1 MVSVRD
7 VLAERSPLARS
18 LSGYQHREGQLA
30 MAEAVEASL
39 FEERALLVE
48 AGTGTGK
55 TLAYLVP
62 AILSGK
68 KVVVSTATRA
78 LQEQIYFKD
87 LPIVAEV
94 LAAYGIKFRAALMKG
109 LSNYLCRRRLHEALL
124 AGDVSFRLKQ
134 WSEETESGDRS
145 ELADLAEDDPAWA
158 AVMSGTDTRIGSEC
172 HYFDECFVTRM
183 KQDAERADI
192 VVVNHHLFCAD
203 LVLRRNQR
211 ERASAIPAYDAVI
224 FDEAHQLEDV
234 ATTFFGSSISTARID
249 SLARD
254 ARRAMPPAQSLLAQ
268 PIADQLSEAGRAFFW
283 ELARSL
289 RDDPPQSMI
298 PSSRGTSS
306 AGRRAIAE
314 HEWTGDLLGARNK
327 LESALG
333 AIAHDARTRSGPSA
347 EQIARRAFELIEV
360 LAGKAARHEIAWIEH
375 RGHAVVM
382 GRSPVFVGDV
392 LAESLF
398 GRVRSVI
405 ATSATLTTPGE
416 EGARSF
422 DFLKERLGV
431 PHDARSLA
439 VASPFDFENRAAMYV
454 PRDVPDPTDA
464 RFEEAAAQRAID
476 LIEITGGGAFVLCTS
491 VRSMRALYSR
501 LSRAKAETN
510 ATWGPLLVQGEK
522 PKSLLLSQFRA
533 AEHAVLVATMSF
545 WEGVDVPGHALRLVV
560 LDKIPFAVPS
570 DPIVAARCE
579 LIERQGLN
587 AFYKYSVPTAAI
599 SLKQGFGRLLRNE
612 TDYGLV
618 ALLDRRAL
626 TKPYGRALLQS
637 LPPAKQLRTIPEV
650 QKFWMHIDHD
660 LITNSP

>member
-1 MVSVRD
+1 
-7 VLAERSPLARS
+7 
-18 LSGYQHREGQLA
+18 
-30 MAEAVEASL
+30 
-39 FEERALLVE
+39 E

-94 LAAYGIKFRAALMKG
+94 LATYGIKFRAALMKG

-124 AGDVSFRLKQ
+124 AGDASFRLKQ
-134 WSEETESGDRS
+134 WAEETESGDRS

-158 AVMSGTDTRIGSEC
+158 AVMSGTDTRIGAEC
-172 HYFDECFVTRM
+172 TYFDECFVTRM
-183 KQDAERADI
+183 KREAEQADV

-234 ATTFFGSSISTARID
+234 ATTFFGSTVSTARID

-254 ARRAMPPAQSLLAQ
+254 ARRAMPVAQSLLAQ
-268 PIADQLSEAGRAFFW
+268 PVSDQLSEAGRGFFW

-289 RDDPPQSMI
+289 RDDPPQSVI
-298 PSSRGTSS
+298 PSSRGTSGG
-306 AGRRAIAE
+306 GRRALAE
-314 HEWTGDLLGARNK
+314 REWTGELLGARSK
-327 LESALG
+327 LETALA
-333 AIAHDARTRSGPSA
+333 AIAHDAQTRAGPAS
-347 EQIARRAFELIEV
+347 EQIARRALELGEV
-360 LAGKAARHEIAWIEH
+360 LVGKTSAHEIAWVEH
-375 RGHAVVM
+375 RGHNVVM
-382 GRSPVFVGDV
+382 GRSPVFIGDV

-398 GRVRSVI
+398 GRVRSVV

-416 EGARSF
+416 EGGRSF

-439 VASPFDFENRAAMYV
+439 VASPFDFAERAGLYV

-464 RFEEAAAQRAID
+464 RFEEAAAARAVE

-491 VRSMRALYSR
+491 VRSMRSMYSR
-501 LSRAKAETN
+501 ISRARAESGGK
-510 ATWGPLLVQGEK
+510 WGPLLVQGEK

-579 LIERQGLN
+579 LIEREGLN

-637 LPPAKQLRTIPEV
+637 LPPARQLRTLGEV
-650 QKFWMHIDHD
+650 QKFWVHIDHD
-660 LITNSP
+660 VIANPP

>member
-1 MVSVRD
+1 MVQVRD
-7 VLAERSPLARS
+7 VLAERSPLART
-18 LSGYQHREGQLA
+18 LTGYQHREGQLA
-30 MAEAVEASL
+30 MAEAVEAAL
-39 FEERALLVE
+39 EGERALLVE

-87 LPIVAEV
+87 LPMVAEV
-94 LAAYGIKFRAALMKG
+94 LGAYGVRFRAALMKG
-109 LSNYLCRRRLHEALL
+109 LSNYLCQRRLEEALL
-124 AGDVSFRLKQ
+124 AGDASFRLKE
-134 WSEETESGDRS
+134 WANETESGDRS
-145 ELADLAEDDPAWA
+145 ELADLAEDDPTWA
-158 AVMSGTDTRIGSEC
+158 AVMSSTETRIGAEC
-172 HYFDECFVTRM
+172 NHYEECFVTRM
-183 KQDAERADI
+183 KRDAEAADI

-234 ATTFFGSSISTARID
+234 ATTFFGSTISTARID

-254 ARRAMPPAQSLLAQ
+254 ARRTLPVAQTLLAQ
-268 PIADQLSEAGRAFFW
+268 PVTDQLSEAGRGFFW
-283 ELARSL
+283 ELARAL
-289 RDDPPQSMI
+289 RDDPPQSVI
-298 PSSRGTSS
+298 PSSRGSS
-306 AGRRAIAE
+306 GGARRAVTE
-314 HEWTGDLLGARNK
+314 REWSGDLLAARGK
-327 LESALG
+327 LESALA
-333 AIAHDARTRSGPSA
+333 AIAHDAQTRAGPAS
-347 EQIARRAFELIEV
+347 EQIARRAFELGEV
-360 LAGKAARHEIAWIEH
+360 LVGKTAQHEIAWIEH
-375 RGHAVVM
+375 RGHNVVM
-382 GRSPVFVGDV
+382 GRSPVFIGDV
-392 LAESLF
+392 MAESLF

-416 EGARSF
+416 DGARSF
-422 DFLKERLGV
+422 SFLRERLGV

-439 VASPFDFENRAAMYV
+439 VASPFDFEQRAGLYV
-454 PRDVPDPTDA
+454 PRDVPDPKDA
-464 RFEEAAAQRAID
+464 RFDDAAAARAVE

-491 VRSMRALYSR
+491 VRSMRSMYQR
-501 LSRAKAETN
+501 ISRARSQTN
-510 ATWGPLLVQGEK
+510 AKWGPLLVQGEK

-579 LIERQGLN
+579 LIEREGMN

-637 LPPAKQLRTIPEV
+637 LPPARQLRTLEDAR
-650 QKFWMHIDHD
+650 KFWMHIEHD
-660 LITNSP
+660 LIGNAP

>member
-1 MVSVRD
+1 
-7 VLAERSPLARS
+7 
-18 LSGYQHREGQLA
+18 
-30 MAEAVEASL
+30 MAEAVEAAL

-94 LAAYGIKFRAALMKG
+94 LSAYGIKFRAALMKG
-109 LSNYLCRRRLHEALL
+109 LSNYLCKRRLHEALL
-124 AGDVSFRLKQ
+124 GGDVSFRLKQ
-134 WSEETESGDRS
+134 WSDETESGDRS

-158 AVMSGTDTRIGSEC
+158 AVMSGPDTRIGAEC

-183 KQDAERADI
+183 KQDAERADV

-234 ATTFFGSSISTARID
+234 ATTFFGSTISTARID

-268 PIADQLSEAGRAFFW
+268 PVADQLSEAGRGFFW
-283 ELARSL
+283 ALARSL
-289 RDDPPQSMI
+289 RDDPPQSVI

-306 AGRRAIAE
+306 SGRRAIAE
-314 HEWTGDLLGARNK
+314 HEWVGDLHDARSK
-327 LESALG
+327 LESALA
-333 AIAHDARTRSGPSA
+333 AIAHDARTRSGPAA
-347 EQIARRAFELIEV
+347 EQIARRAFELVEV
-360 LAGKAARHEIAWIEH
+360 LVGKPASHEIAWIEH
-375 RGHAVVM
+375 RGHNVVM

-392 LAESLF
+392 LAQSLF

-416 EGARSF
+416 ARGAERSEAHRELGGSGAESPNENVARSF
-422 DFLKERLGV
+422 DFIRERLGV
-431 PHDARSLA
+431 PHAARSLA
-439 VASPFDFENRAAMYV
+439 VASPFDFEGRAAMYV

-464 RFEEAAAQRAID
+464 RFDEAAAARAVE
-476 LIEITGGGAFVLCTS
+476 LVEITGGGAFVLCTS
-491 VRSMRALYSR
+491 VRSMRSMYSR
-501 LSRAKAETN
+501 ISRARAEKG
-510 ATWGPLLVQGEK
+510 AKWGPLLVQGEK

-579 LIERQGLN
+579 LIEREGMN
-587 AFYKYSVPTAAI
+587 AFYKYSVPSAAI

-637 LPPAKQLRTIPEV
+637 LPPARQLRTLPEV

-660 LITNSP
+660 VIANAP

>member
-1 MVSVRD
+1 
-7 VLAERSPLARS
+7 
-18 LSGYQHREGQLA
+18 
-30 MAEAVEASL
+30 MAEAVEAAL
-39 FEERALLVE
+39 HEERALLVE

-68 KVVVSTATRA
+68 KVVISTATRA

-94 LAAYGIKFRAALMKG
+94 LGAYGVKFRAALMKG

-145 ELADLAEDDPAWA
+145 ELADLAEDDPSWS
-158 AVMSGTDTRIGSEC
+158 AVMSGTDTRIGVEC
-172 HYFDECFVTRM
+172 NHYEECFVTRM
-183 KQDAERADI
+183 KKDAERADI

-234 ATTFFGSSISTARID
+234 ATTFFGSTLSTARID

-254 ARRAMPPAQSLLAQ
+254 ARRAMPPAQSLLSQ
-268 PIADQLSEAGRAFFW
+268 PITDQLSEAARGFFW

-289 RDDPPQSMI
+289 RDEPPQSVI
-298 PSSRGTSS
+298 PSSRGTSGG
-306 AGRRAIAE
+306 GRRAIAE
-314 HEWTGDLLGARNK
+314 HEWAGDLLGARNK
-327 LESALG
+327 LESAIA
-333 AIAHDARTRSGPSA
+333 AIAHDARTRAGPAA
-347 EQIARRAFELIEV
+347 EQIARRAFELGEV
-360 LAGKAARHEIAWIEH
+360 LVGKAARHEIAWVEH
-375 RGHAVVM
+375 RGHNVIM
-382 GRSPVFVGDV
+382 GRSPVFIGDV
-392 LAESLF
+392 MAESLF
-398 GRVRSVI
+398 GRVRSVV

-439 VASPFDFENRAAMYV
+439 VASPFDFEGRAAMYV

-464 RFEEAAAQRAID
+464 RFEEAAAARAVD

-491 VRSMRALYSR
+491 VRSMRSMYSR
-501 LSRAKAETN
+501 ISRARADRN
-510 ATWGPLLVQGEK
+510 ANWGPLLVQGEK

-637 LPPAKQLRTIPEV
+637 LPPARQLRTLDEAR
-650 QKFWMHIDHD
+650 KFWMHIDHD
-660 LITNSP
+660 VIANAP

>member
-7 VLAERSPLARS
+7 VLAGRSPLARS
-18 LSGYQHREGQLA
+18 LTGYQHREGQLA
-30 MAEAVEASL
+30 MAEAVEAAL

-94 LAAYGIKFRAALMKG
+94 LATYGIKFRAALMKG

-124 AGDVSFRLKQ
+124 AGDASFRLKQ
-134 WSEETESGDRS
+134 WAEETESGDRS

-158 AVMSGTDTRIGSEC
+158 AVMSGTDTRIGAEC
-172 HYFDECFVTRM
+172 TYFDECFVTRM
-183 KQDAERADI
+183 KREAEQADV

-234 ATTFFGSSISTARID
+234 ATTFFGSIVSTARID

-254 ARRAMPPAQSLLAQ
+254 ARRAMPVAQSLLAQ
-268 PIADQLSEAGRAFFW
+268 PVSDQLSEAGRGFFW

-289 RDDPPQSMI
+289 RDDPPPSVI
-298 PSSRGTSS
+298 PSSRGTSGG
-306 AGRRAIAE
+306 GRRALAE
-314 HEWTGDLLGARNK
+314 REWTGELLGARSK
-327 LESALG
+327 LETALA
-333 AIAHDARTRSGPSA
+333 AIAHDAQTRAGPAS
-347 EQIARRAFELIEV
+347 EQIARRALELGEV
-360 LAGKAARHEIAWIEH
+360 LVGKTSAHEIAWVEH
-375 RGHAVVM
+375 RGHNVVM
-382 GRSPVFVGDV
+382 GRSPVFIGDV

-398 GRVRSVI
+398 GRVRSVV

-416 EGARSF
+416 EGGRSF

-439 VASPFDFENRAAMYV
+439 VASPFDFAERAGLYV

-464 RFEEAAAQRAID
+464 RFEEAAAARAVE

-491 VRSMRALYSR
+491 VRSMRSMYSR
-501 LSRAKAETN
+501 ISRARAESGGK
-510 ATWGPLLVQGEK
+510 WGPLLVQGEK

-579 LIERQGLN
+579 LIEREGLN

-637 LPPAKQLRTIPEV
+637 LPPARQLRTLGEV
-650 QKFWMHIDHD
+650 QKFWVHIDHD
-660 LITNSP
+660 VIANPP